1 MNPPMSPPITQMFCR
16 MTLMGVALV
25 LASCSPAQDD
35 GAVAGDSTAS
45 ATQAV
50 AVIAPGAEDAAARLA
65 ASTRHGEWAVI
76 PAGSGDSVR
85 AWVVYPE
92 RPDSAPVVVV
102 IHEIFGLTTWV
113 RAVADQLAAEGYIAI
128 APDLLTG
135 HGMPMAAD
143 SFMVVEG
150 GVDSAIAM
158 ISRLD
163 QDEVMRRIGAA
174 GEWGVALPAA
184 ADKWGV
190 VGFCWG
196 GTTVLAAAAM
206 IPGLDASVAYYGGI
220 QQDQADMARTTVP
233 TLALYAGDD
242 ARVNATRGY
251 VEESFRAAGVDFEA
265 EAYDGAGH
273 GFLRQQTGREGANAA
288 AAAKAWPRMLGW
300 FERYL

>member
-1 MNPPMSPPITQMFCR
+1 MKPMNPPMKPMQLKMK
-16 MTLMGVALV
+16 LMGLVLV
-25 LASCSPAQDD
+25 LAACSS
-35 GAVAGDSTAS
+35 AGDGNESPSDTTA
-45 ATQAV
+45 ATAQPTEA
-50 AVIAPGAEDAAARLA
+50 IAPGAEGAAAQLA

-76 PAGSGDSVR
+76 PSGDGDSVR

-113 RAVADQLAAEGYIAI
+113 RSVADQLAADGYIAI

-143 SFMVVEG
+143 SFMIVEG

-163 QDEVMRRIGAA
+163 QDEVMRRIGAV

-184 ADKWGV
+184 SDKWGV

-206 IPGLDASVAYYGGI
+206 VPGLDASVAYYGGI
-220 QQDQADMARTTVP
+220 QQDQADMSRAAAP
-233 TLALYAGDD
+233 ALALYAGDD

-251 VEESFRAAGVDFEA
+251 VEESFRSAGVDFES
-265 EAYDGAGH
+265 ETYEGAGH
-273 GFLRQQTGREGANAA
+273 GFLRQQTGQGGANARA
-288 AAAKAWPRMLGW
+288 AAQAWPRMLGW
-300 FERYL
+300 FEQHL